1 MQRQQK
7 AREMNEARRSWL
19 ANAPSGGDGC
29 CEVFIIGIMA
39 TGLFLLGMIAIWN
52 LAPVLAG

>member
-1 MQRQQK
+1 MQRQQ
-7 AREMNEARRSWL
+7 RERERREAQHDWI
-19 ANAPSGGDGC
+19 ANALSGGDGC